1 MMHRNEED
9 FGEEFVEIEDG
20 AEEVD
25 ESEGFQELFPGDRG
39 SLPFA
44 TREVLVT
51 LLRGPYLYQQEQS
64 RQWDVLMRS
73 RGQIKAFLSEIFLEL
88 IIDEEIGVAFLRQV
102 RSEEQKIPTLLNHY
116 RYNFLDSVLLI
127 EMRESLMR
135 NLQTGQRATISTD
148 EIFGH
153 LRYFDPDSQKDEPA
167 FKRRVE
173 AVIKRFKERRL
184 LIPLGRS
191 GIHNSYEISPVLKV
205 IFGADQ
211 IEVMKA
217 NYESLMKREVSLASL
232 DKE

>member
-1 MMHRNEED
+1 MMQRSD
-9 FGEEFVEIEDG
+9 EEFEKDFVETEEG
-20 AEEVD
+20 AEETE
-25 ESEGFQELFPGDRG
+25 ESEGTKELFPGDRG

-64 RQWDVLMRS
+64 RQWDILMRS
-73 RGQIKAFLSEIFLEL
+73 RGQIKAFLSEIFLSWL
-88 IIDEEIGVAFLRQV
+88 SMRKSAWPFFARFAA
-102 RSEEQKIPTLLNHY
+102 RNQKIPTLLNHY

-127 EMRESLMR
+127 EMRETLMR

-167 FKRRVE
+167 FKRRVD

-205 IFGADQ
+205 IFGADRL
-211 IEVMKA
+211 K
-217 NYESLMKREVSLASL
+217 S
-232 DKE
+232 

>member
-1 MMHRNEED
+1 MMQRSDEDFEED
-9 FGEEFVEIEDG
+9 FVETDEG
-20 AEEVD
+20 AEEAE
-25 ESEGFQELFPGDRG
+25 ESEGSEELFPGDRG

-64 RQWDVLMRS
+64 RQWDILMRS

-88 IIDEEIGVAFLRQV
+88 VIDEEIGVAFLRQV

-127 EMRESLMR
+127 EMRETLMR

-184 LIPLGRS
+184 LIPLG
-191 GIHNSYEISPVLKV
+191 
-205 IFGADQ
+205 
-211 IEVMKA
+211 
-217 NYESLMKREVSLASL
+217 
-232 DKE
+232 